1 LQEQAGFLEDRT
13 AGVLTARVDTTKSN
27 DVISDIFVIVAP
39 KIDNYSYGLFSIQ
52 HGVDLYPVEINTH
65 GTEDLYHDLKAAFEG
80 KAEIFAFTE
89 EQLTTALRIIF
100 QGPSTKR
107 IIQNLYSQGLD

>member
-1 LQEQAGFLEDRT
+1 MQEQAGFLEDRT

-65 GTEDLYHDLKAAFEG
+65 GAEDLYHDLKAAFEG